1 MNVLFICHRLPYPPN
16 RGGKIRPFNMIRHLS
31 HKHSVTVATLA
42 ETEKEL
48 TEGAGLKDYCDD
60 VLVEVL
66 SPRTRWL
73 QAIRALPTRSP
84 CSVAYFRSSR
94 LDQRIREK
102 ALQKKFDI
110 VFVHCAFVA
119 QYAMAIP
126 AGLRI
131 MDFGDLDSA
140 KWAEYSRWRSFPL
153 SWMYAFESAKL
164 CAYEREVARVFDL
177 CTVITQG
184 EKDEFENLRVSTP
197 CTVIPN
203 GVNFSY
209 FSPNRTSDRPTQS
222 IVFLGRMDYFPNIDG
237 VCYFVDKILPLIR
250 TKMPNVEL
258 RIVGSNP
265 TRRIQKLTE
274 IDGVVVTGHVSDVRP
289 YLRDAAAAIV
299 PLRIARGTQNK
310 ILESMA
316 IGVPVV
322 ATPQAAKGVQAIPG
336 RDLLVAETP
345 QLFARCVLDLIE
357 SAGLRKS
364 VSEAGR
370 RQVESSYQWTAA
382 MNLLDSL
389 LTECSAGGSKQIT
402 NSDRPEPALS
412 ATSASIASDAPVTN

>member
-1 MNVLFICHRLPYPPN
+1 
-16 RGGKIRPFNMIRHLS
+16 MIRHLS
-31 HKHSVTVATLA
+31 HKHSVTVASLA
-42 ETEKEL
+42 ETENEL

-60 VLVEVL
+60 VLVEVV

-73 QAIRALPTRSP
+73 QAIRALPTRASS
-84 CSVAYFRSSR
+84 SVAYFWSSK
-94 LDQRIREK
+94 LDHRIREK
-102 ALQKKFDI
+102 ALRTKFDI

-119 QYAMAIP
+119 QYAMDIP

-153 SWMYAFESAKL
+153 SWMYAFESDKL
-164 CAYEREVARVFDL
+164 RAYEREVARAFDL
-177 CTVITQG
+177 CTVITRG
-184 EKDEFENLRVSTP
+184 EKDEFETLQVSKP

-209 FSPNRTSDRPTQS
+209 FSPNGSSDRPPQS

-250 TKMPNVEL
+250 AEMPDIEL

-265 TRRIQKLTE
+265 TRRIKKLAKL
-274 IDGVVVTGHVSDVRP
+274 DRVVVTGHVPDVRP

-310 ILESMA
+310 ILEAMA
-316 IGVPVV
+316 MGVPVV
-322 ATPQAAKGVQAIPG
+322 ATPKAAKGVQAVAG

-345 QLFARCVLDLIE
+345 QRFARCVLDLIK

-364 VSEAGR
+364 LSEAGR
-370 RQVESSYQWTAA
+370 RQVENSYQWTGA

-389 LTECSAGGSKQIT
+389 LTQCPATSSKQIT
-402 NSDRPEPALS
+402 NTDRPEPALS